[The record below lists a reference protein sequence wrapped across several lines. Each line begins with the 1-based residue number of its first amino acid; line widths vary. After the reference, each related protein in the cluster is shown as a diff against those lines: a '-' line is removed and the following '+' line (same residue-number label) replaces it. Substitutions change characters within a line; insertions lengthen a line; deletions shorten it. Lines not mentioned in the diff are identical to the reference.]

1 MWHAGGSTL
10 APSPSR
16 VFLTNGGRQTIKHEF
31 NPEAARERPSH
42 QGREQR
48 LRDGEV
54 VQNVFHV
61 IDKTSYWILVV
72 GDLDQVDRFLSRF
85 PD

>member
-1 MWHAGGSTL
+1 
-10 APSPSR
+10 
-16 VFLTNGGRQTIKHEF
+16 
-31 NPEAARERPSH
+31 
-42 QGREQR
+42 
-48 LRDGEV
+48 V